1 MAPNLSDLPKDY
13 YVKAMQF
20 TKRTHQDAYPA
31 IDPSL
36 PEHSLAGKVVIIT
49 GASRGIGATAM
60 VPAFI
65 KAGVKGMVLVASNA
79 TKLST
84 VEASVKEAHPE
95 IETLTCAVDISDAQA
110 VEKAFESIK
119 QKFGHAD
126 ILINAAGVLTGDG
139 PKLHET
145 NVDEWWKNFEV
156 NAKGTYLQTRSFLS
170 LLPSSPTSTP
180 ATILTL
186 SSWQSFFTVPAVGG
200 YLISKF
206 AVDALA
212 AYVAAE
218 YPCVTSISMHPGMV
232 ATDMLREPFR
242 SLFNNDSAEL
252 VGGMAVWVCQ
262 EKARWLSGRF
272 VSVNWDVEDL
282 MARKGEVVE
291 RDLLRLGMRG
301 EFGV

>member
-20 TKRTHQDAYPA
+20 TKRTHQDVYPA

-65 KAGVKGMVLVASNA
+65 KAKVKGMVLLASNA

-84 VEASVKEAHPE
+84 VEASVKEANPA
-95 IETLTCAVDISDAQA
+95 IETLTCAVNISDSQA
-110 VEKAFESIK
+110 VATAFENIK
-119 QKFGHAD
+119 QRFGHAD

-156 NAKGTYLQTRSFLS
+156 NAKGTYLLTRSFLS
-170 LLPSSPTSTP
+170 LLPPSSPSSHF
-180 ATILTL
+180 TILSLT
-186 SSWQSFFTVPAVGG
+186 SWQSFFTVPLLSG
-200 YLISKF
+200 YFTSKF

-212 AYVAAE
+212 GYVAAE
-218 YPCVTSISMHPGMV
+218 YPNVTAISMHPGLV

-242 SLFNNDSAEL
+242 SLFTNDSAEL
-252 VGGMAVWVCQ
+252 VGGMAVWACQ
-262 EKARWLSGRF
+262 AKARWLSGRV

-282 MARKGEVVE
+282 MGRKEEILE
-291 RDLLRLGMRG
+291 RDLLRLGLKG

>member
-49 GASRGIGATAM
+49 GASRGIGATVRPKNYASPYCTTMIETDTNLDGKAM

-145 NVDEWWKNFEV
+145 NVDEWWKNFVRLFFFPFPKRKQRREK
-156 NAKGTYLQTRSFLS
+156 KGSNK
-170 LLPSSPTSTP
+170 PNPNP
-180 ATILTL
+180 
-186 SSWQSFFTVPAVGG
+186 
-200 YLISKF
+200 
-206 AVDALA
+206 
-212 AYVAAE
+212 
-218 YPCVTSISMHPGMV
+218 
-232 ATDMLREPFR
+232 
-242 SLFNNDSAEL
+242 
-252 VGGMAVWVCQ
+252 
-262 EKARWLSGRF
+262 
-272 VSVNWDVEDL
+272 
-282 MARKGEVVE
+282 RK
-291 RDLLRLGMRG
+291 
-301 EFGV
+301 

>member
-20 TKRTHQDAYPA
+20 TKRAHQDAYPA

-65 KAGVKGMVLVASNA
+65 KAGVKGMVLLASNA
-79 TKLST
+79 AKLST
-84 VEASVKEAHPE
+84 VEASVKEANPA
-95 IETLTCAVDISDAQA
+95 IETLTCAADISNSQA

-119 QKFGHAD
+119 QRFGHAD

-156 NAKGTYLQTRSFLS
+156 NAKGTYLLTRSFLS
-170 LLPSSPTSTP
+170 LLPTPSSSTP
-180 ATILTL
+180 ATILNL

-200 YLISKF
+200 YLMSKF

-212 AYVAAE
+212 VYVAAE
-218 YPCVTSISMHPGMV
+218 YPSVTAISMHPGLV
-232 ATDMLREPFR
+232 ATDMLREPFG

-252 VGGMAVWVCQ
+252 VGGTAVWVCQ

-282 MARKGEVVE
+282 LERKGEVLE
-291 RDLLRLGMRG
+291 GDLLRLGVRG
-301 EFGV
+301 EFGM